1 MNEVEDP
8 LQRVEPTKN
17 PTRRRPNY
25 LLVFFALAGITAI
38 EVTVLYIPG
47 IPRAP
52 VLLTMS
58 FIKVMLVV
66 LYFMHLR
73 SDSRWFTFI
82 FFAPFLLVI
91 PMLIVLRL

>member
-1 MNEVEDP
+1 MSEVEDP
-8 LQRVEPTKN
+8 LHSVEPAKN
-17 PTRRRPNY
+17 PARRRPNY
-25 LLVFFALAGITAI
+25 LLVFFALAALTAI
-38 EVTVLYIPG
+38 EVAILYVPG

-58 FIKVMLVV
+58 LAKVMLVV

-73 SDSRWFTFI
+73 SDSRWFVLI

-91 PMLIVLRL
+91 PMLIVLRF